1 MKFRTVVLSCL
12 ALAPVIADCADAPPP
27 QGVWT
32 GKGQVGYMASQ
43 GNSQAKS
50 ANAAIDLGLLDAPWE
65 HAFHLSGLYGQNA
78 GITAAERWDALWQSN
93 YDFTPD
99 LYGFGALRYAHDMF
113 SGFQHQ
119 DSVAAG
125 LGYKF
130 FNSDTMK
137 LSEQV
142 RVGYRQLRPEL
153 LLPDP
158 SGAVTSRILQPSSN
172 EAVLTAGIDYS
183 QALTSTTTLSNK
195 FLMESGSSD
204 TLFTDA
210 LALTIK
216 MSTKLALS
224 LGYSLQDNTKP
235 PAGLKKLDT
244 LETVNLV
251 FGF

>member
-1 MKFRTVVLSCL
+1 MRPAFRGL
-12 ALAPVIADCADAPPP
+12 AISWIATFLTLGSACAQADPVTDGPSP
-27 QGVWT
+27 
-32 GKGQVGYMASQ
+32 
-43 GNSQAKS
+43 
-50 ANAAIDLGLLDAPWE
+50 
-65 HAFHLSGLYGQNA
+65 
-78 GITAAERWDALWQSN
+78 AEAVSE
-93 YDFTPD
+93 
-99 LYGFGALRYAHDMF
+99 
-113 SGFQHQ
+113 
-119 DSVAAG
+119 
-125 LGYKF
+125 
-130 FNSDTMK
+130 K
-137 LSEQV
+137 LPQV
-142 RVGYRQLRPEL
+142 RGFSMQLK
-153 LLPDP
+153 DP